1 LLENID
7 RLGNPQQDRLL
18 RRMDAVLKLTKQQV
32 LKTKKILDDLSKRSA
47 NIWKGKEQDHGDR
60 FVYHVLE

>member
-1 LLENID
+1 
-7 RLGNPQQDRLL
+7 
-18 RRMDAVLKLTKQQV
+18 MDAVLKLTKQQV